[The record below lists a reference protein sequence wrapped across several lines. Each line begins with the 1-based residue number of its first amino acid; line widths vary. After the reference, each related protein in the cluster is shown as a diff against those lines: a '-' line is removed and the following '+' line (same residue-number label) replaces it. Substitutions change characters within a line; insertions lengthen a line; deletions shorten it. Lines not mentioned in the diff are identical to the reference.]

1 MDEFHQ
7 KNMKNKNRFIYNVME
22 IIFEKLKKL

>member
-1 MDEFHQ
+1 MNEFHQ

-22 IIFEKLKKL
+22 IIFEKLKK